1 MQPCSSAGTAPMP
14 MGAGGRSGGRAPRS
28 VDCDVV
34 VAGGGPAG
42 AAAAITLAQAGL
54 HAVVI
59 DQKAFPRDKVCGDF
73 VSPLALQ
80 QLRTLGVDR
89 KRAITR
95 SNRIHNAAAFLDGT
109 HLLTQ
114 PIPTPDGLPV
124 SRVIPRE
131 TLDHLLLNRARS
143 VGADIR
149 QMCRLVSF
157 QVEPDHVRVSIRHDH
172 TDQQITAR
180 MLIGADGS
188 TSAVARLMR
197 GSGPADDDR
206 IIAVRGYFDGVDG
219 PPDRADLYFA
229 SGSFPGYCWLFPV
242 GGGAANVGL
251 GVLRNT
257 LPAGGEHLR
266 TQLERMIATDDA
278 LKRRLGSARPLAN
291 IVGWP
296 LTTYNGED
304 PLVGDRTLLVGDAA
318 GLINPLNGE
327 GIQYALLSGIWAGE
341 TVLGCAA
348 LDFSQNALQPYAQ
361 RVAEELGR
369 DFALT
374 RALVQLIRNQSLNP
388 IWLKAL
394 RVIVGRAAADA
405 EYARV
410 AGGVLAGI
418 VPAREVI
425 NLNIVRKT
433 IEQGGVQAARQAA
446 IAPLTANGLLRAGI
460 NATEFAIDVASTMLH
475 DRASSERWVLELAA
489 RAWDLVAPSYQQN
502 PKEERHGEHTSQ
514 VVGQ

>member
-1 MQPCSSAGTAPMP
+1 MP
-14 MGAGGRSGGRAPRS
+14 MGATGSSGGCASRP

-34 VAGGGPAG
+34 VAGAGPAG
-42 AAAAITLAQAGL
+42 AAAAIILAQAGL
-54 HAVVI
+54 HTVVV

-73 VSPLALQ
+73 LSPLALQ

-89 KRAITR
+89 KRAIAR
-95 SNRIHNAAAFLDGT
+95 SNCIHDAAVFLDGT

-124 SRVIPRE
+124 SRVIPRK
-131 TLDHLLLNRARS
+131 TLDHVLVNQARS

-149 QMCRLVSF
+149 LTCRLISF
-157 QVEPDHVRVSIRHDH
+157 EVEPDHVRVSIRRDH

-180 MLIGADGS
+180 VLIGADGS

-206 IIAVRGYFDGVDG
+206 IIAVRAYFEGVAG
-219 PPDRADLYFA
+219 PSDRADLYFG

-251 GVLRNT
+251 GALRNT

-266 TQLERMIATDDA
+266 TQLESMIATDAA
-278 LKRRLGSARPLAN
+278 LGRRLGSARRSAN

-296 LTTYNGED
+296 LTTYNSED
-304 PLVGDRTLLVGDAA
+304 PLVGNRTLLVGDAA

-348 LDFSQNALQPYAQ
+348 QDFSQTALQPYAR

-374 RALVQLIRNQSLNP
+374 RVLVQLIRNQSLNP

-405 EYARV
+405 EYAQV

-425 NLNIVRKT
+425 NLDIVRKT
-433 IEQGGVQAARQAA
+433 IEQGAVRAGRQVAT
-446 IAPLTANGLLRAGI
+446 APLTANGLLRAGI
-460 NATEFAIDVASTMLH
+460 NATEFGIDLASTMLH
-475 DRASSERWVLELAA
+475 DQAGSERWVLELAA
-489 RAWDLVAPSYQQN
+489 RAWNLVAPSHQHN
-502 PKEERHGEHTSQ
+502 RTEERHGDHTSQ
-514 VVGQ
+514 AVGHQP